1 MSNNIRTFFL
11 MTVLTLLFVWV
22 GGKIGGSQGAL
33 IAFLLAAGMNFFAY
47 WFSDKMVLKQ
57 YRATEIGPEDNS
69 RLYKIV
75 ATLSQKANLPMP
87 KVYISPDQTP
97 NAFATGRNPQHA
109 AVAATEGILNMLNDE
124 ELSGVMAHELTH
136 VRNRDMLTGTIA
148 ATFAGALAMIGQFA
162 RFGMGSRD
170 SRDRQNPIVF
180 IVIMIAAPLAA
191 MIIRSMISRT
201 REYAADSGGA
211 EISGKPLGLAGALNK
226 LQQGV
231 QRIPLA
237 HGNPAH
243 AHMFIVNPFLGLEGL
258 QKLFSTH
265 PPIEERVRRLQ
276 AIASGRTVD

>member
-57 YRATEIGPEDNS
+57 YRAKEVGPEDNS

-87 KVYISPDQTP
+87 KVYIIPEQTP

-148 ATFAGALAMIGQFA
+148 ATFAGALAMMGQFA

-170 SRDRQNPIVF
+170 SRNRQNPIVF

-211 EISGKPLGLAGALNK
+211 EISGKPLGLADALNK

-231 QRIPLA
+231 QRIPLVN
-237 HGNPAH
+237 GNPAH

-258 QKLFSTH
+258 QKLFATH